1 MTMVEDSLQSFPCDI
16 PIKIF
21 GRSETGLRETALD
34 IVRSHC
40 GSVTD
45 DQVVERLSRNG
56 SYVSL
61 TITVRFETRA
71 QADAVY
77 RELSSHDQVLMV
89 L

>member
-1 MTMVEDSLQSFPCDI
+1 MVEDSPQSFPCDV

-21 GRSETGLRETALD
+21 GRTATGLRETALE

-40 GSVTD
+40 GRVAEGR
-45 DQVVERLSRNG
+45 VAERLSRNG

-61 TITVRFETRA
+61 TITVRLETRA
-71 QADAVY
+71 QADAIY
-77 RELSSHDQVLMV
+77 SELSSHDRVLMV